1 MMILVRMVVMSMWM
15 TNLMRNSRLMNV
27 MKMVVICCGK
37 GEIVPMG
44 VNMSGLCRAF
54 PFPPSSLMPEVG
66 PDLMMTSLSLVVV
79 LTSKG
84 YRRYIQI
91 TLLC

>member
-1 MMILVRMVVMSMWM
+1 MSMWM

-66 PDLMMTSLSLVVV
+66 PDLMMTSLSRVV
-79 LTSKG
+79 LTSKEVQKVHTDNSVVL
-84 YRRYIQI
+84 I
-91 TLLC
+91 

>member
-54 PFPPSSLMPEVG
+54 PFPPSSLMPV
-66 PDLMMTSLSLVVV
+66 LMMTSLSLVVV

-84 YRRYIQI
+84 YRRYTQI
-91 TLLC
+91 T